1 MNNRSLHPSVAMPSR
16 RHILRRAV
24 TGLIACLLSMCALM
38 GRDLPAAE
46 TRIKDI
52 TDVVGV
58 RSNPLTGMGLVV
70 GLAGTGSN
78 SPTTRRFAQNML
90 QRFGLRADPEQR
102 IRIET
107 DTNQKTKNLSVV
119 VVTAELPAFARQG
132 SEIDVVV
139 SSFDDA
145 TSLQG
150 GTLIMTPLFGA
161 DGSVYAVGSGQI
173 SIGGFSF
180 GGQAGTVQKNH
191 PTVGRIPNGA
201 TVEQELPDTVGCRGK
216 VQLQLKSP
224 DFETARR
231 IAEQIMIRSPA
242 AARVIDAAV
251 VEVDIPAH
259 LQHDVPGFL
268 GIVGG
273 LTVTPDVRAR
283 VVINERT
290 GTVIVGR
297 DVRISGVLIT
307 HANLAVLTTESP
319 QVSQPGAFSQ
329 GETVVVPRT
338 QIDVVEQPGQVKVIP
353 DSTSVGDLANVLN
366 SLGVAPRDLSS
377 IFQQLKESGSLHAD
391 LEFK

>member
-1 MNNRSLHPSVAMPSR
+1 MSYRSAILWTAGCLIWLHGAAYAP
-16 RHILRRAV
+16 
-24 TGLIACLLSMCALM
+24 LS
-38 GRDLPAAE
+38 AAE

-52 TDVVGV
+52 TEVVGV

-70 GLAGTGSN
+70 GLNGTGSN
-78 SPTTRRFAQNML
+78 SPTTRRYAQNML

-119 VVTAELPAFARQG
+119 VVTADLPAFAREG
-132 SEIDVVV
+132 TEIDVLV
-139 SSFDDA
+139 SAFDDA

-150 GTLIMTPLFGA
+150 GTLIMTPLLGA
-161 DGSVYAVGSGQI
+161 DGMVYAVASGPL

-180 GGQAGTVQKNH
+180 GGQAASVQKNH

-201 TVEQELPDTVGCRGK
+201 IVERELEDVIGCRGL
-216 VQLQLKSP
+216 VQLALKSP

-231 IAEQIMIRSPA
+231 IAEQIMLRSPA
-242 AARVIDAAV
+242 GARVVDSNI
-251 VEVDIPAH
+251 VEVEVPAQ
-259 LQHDVPGFL
+259 LRHDVPGFL
-268 GIVGG
+268 GILGG
-273 LTVTPDVRAR
+273 LTVVPDVRAR

-297 DVRISGVLIT
+297 DVRISSVLIT
-307 HANLAVLTTESP
+307 HANLAVMTTEAP
-319 QVSQPGAFSQ
+319 AVSQPAPFSRG
-329 GETVVVPRT
+329 GETTVVPRT
-338 QIDVVEQPGQVKVIP
+338 QLDIIEQRAPVTIVP

-366 SLGVAPRDLSS
+366 ALGVAPRDLSA

>member
-1 MNNRSLHPSVAMPSR
+1 MSTLCPSSRWSLR
-16 RHILRRAV
+16 
-24 TGLIACLLSMCALM
+24 GLLALLGAFAAATAPLS
-38 GRDLPAAE
+38 AAE

-70 GLAGTGSN
+70 GLSGTGSN

-90 QRFGLRADPEQR
+90 QRFGLRADPDQR

-132 SEIDVVV
+132 SEIDVIV
-139 SSFDDA
+139 SAFDDA

-150 GTLIMTPLFGA
+150 GTLIMTPLLGA
-161 DGSVYAVGSGQI
+161 DGVVYAVASGPV

-180 GGQAGTVQKNH
+180 SGQAATVQKNH

-201 TVEQELPDTVGCRGK
+201 IVEQELPDVVGCRGL

-231 IAEQIMIRSPA
+231 IAEQIMLRSPVS
-242 AARVIDAAV
+242 ARVVDAAV
-251 VEVDIPAH
+251 VEVQIPH
-259 LQHDVPGFL
+259 NLQHDVPGVL
-268 GIVGG
+268 GIIGG
-273 LTVTPDVRAR
+273 LTVVPDVRAR

-307 HANLAVLTTESP
+307 HANLAVLTTEAP
-319 QVSQPGAFSQ
+319 QVSQPPPFSQ
-329 GETVVVPRT
+329 GETTTVPRT
-338 QIDVVEQPGQVKVIP
+338 QLDVVEQRAPVTLVP

-366 SLGVAPRDLSS
+366 ALGVAPRDLSA